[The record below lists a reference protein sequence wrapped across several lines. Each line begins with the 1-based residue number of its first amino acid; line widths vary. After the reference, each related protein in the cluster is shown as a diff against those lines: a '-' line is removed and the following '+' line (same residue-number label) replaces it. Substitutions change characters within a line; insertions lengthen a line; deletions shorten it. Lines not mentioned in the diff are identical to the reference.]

1 MQGVFGIFVKGM
13 DSFVKMRRYL
23 LFIILLINGTVS
35 KGQIYKYIGLEDGLN
50 NQKIYHIQ
58 KDRRG
63 YMWFLTQEGVD
74 RYDGKHIKHYTFS
87 DNSMKLDSRIA
98 LSWLYMDR
106 KDRLWVIGQKG
117 RIFRYDSQHD
127 KFELAYIHP
136 KLIRNKSQAFLNYG
150 YLDKNDHVW
159 LCYKDTI
166 TWYNIRTGTTQ
177 DMVMP
182 VHGEIT
188 AIEQTEGN
196 HFFIGTGSGLF
207 HVGVEEGKLKL
218 VSDEVVESIVTPVH
232 ELYYHAISKQLFIGG
247 YKDGI
252 LVYDMGESGKITSC
266 HSPNNVE
273 INRIVSLNAHELLV
287 ATGGKG
293 VYKLDVNTC
302 LSEPYITADY
312 SSYNGMNGNNINDI
326 YVDEEERIWLA
337 NYPTGITIR
346 NNRYQSYDL
355 IKHSLGNN
363 RSLVNDQVHDVM
375 EDSDGDL
382 WFATSNGIS
391 LYQTGTKEWH
401 SFFSSF
407 DPVPDDENHIFLAL
421 CEVSP
426 GVIWAGGFT
435 SNIYKIEKKGFKIS
449 CFSPASIAGIR
460 PDQYIFDIKKD
471 SNGDIWSGGYYN
483 LKRINLETKSV
494 RLYPGVSS
502 ITTILEKD
510 ARQMWIGTRMG
521 LYQLDKKS
529 GVYQYIDLPIE
540 SLYICALYQREN
552 GILYIGTRGAGLLVY
567 DSNEGK
573 FIHQYRADNCA
584 LISDN
589 IYTILPRQDGSLLM
603 GTENGITIYSPNEHS
618 FRNWTREQ
626 GLMSVNFNAGSATAY
641 SSSTLVFGG
650 NDGAIRFPTDIQ
662 IPEPHY
668 SRLLLRDFMIAYHP
682 VYPGDDGSPLKQD
695 IDETEQLELAYG
707 QNTFSLDVASINY
720 DYPSNILYSWKIDGY
735 HKEWSRPSHDNR
747 ILVRNLPPG
756 SYTLQIRAISNEEKY
771 KTYETRSIQIIIT
784 PPVWASMWAMVGY
797 AILLVLVM
805 IIIFRIIMLHK
816 QKKISDEKTRFFINT
831 AHDIRTPLTLIK
843 APLEE
848 VVENHMVTDKA
859 LPHINMA
866 LRNVNTLLQ
875 LTTNLINF
883 ERIDIYSSTLY
894 VSEYE
899 LNSYMND
906 VCATFRK
913 YAEMKHIKFVYE
925 SNFDYLNVWFDS
937 DKMGSILKNILSN
950 ALKYTPENGSVCI
963 CAYEEGTTWSIEVK
977 DTGIGI
983 PSCEQKKLFRN
994 YFRGSNVVNLK
1005 VTGSGIG
1012 LMLVYKLVRL
1022 HKGKIQIQSA
1032 EQQGTCVRITFL
1044 KGNKHF
1050 HKAKFISPKEVD
1062 ECPEVTMS
1070 GGAPDLPVMKSPQ
1083 MNNSSQRVLVV
1094 EDNDDLRNYL
1104 VDMLA
1109 VSYYVQSCSNGKD
1122 ALVIIREFNPDLV
1135 ISDIMMPEMSGD
1147 ELCSTIKSDI
1157 EMSHIPV
1164 ILLTALGDEK
1174 DILGGL
1180 EIGADA
1186 YITKPFSV
1194 GILKVTIKNILANRA
1209 LLRQVYNSIEDE
1221 EKDLPANCANTLDW
1235 KFIAS
1240 VKECIE
1246 KNMGDPGF
1254 NVEMLS
1260 SHHHMSRTSFF
1271 NKLKALTGYAPADY
1285 IRMIRLQH
1293 AAQLLKQGEHT
1304 VTEVSDIVGFSDV
1317 KYFREVFKKYYD
1329 VSPSKYAESGKEGA
1343 SSTTNFRNETD

>member
-1 MQGVFGIFVKGM
+1 MNG
-13 DSFVKMRRYL
+13 FVKMGRC
-23 LFIILLINGTVS
+23 LFFVLLLISSTVS

-58 KDRRG
+58 KDQRG
-63 YMWFLTQEGVD
+63 YMWFLTQEGID
-74 RYDGKHIKHYTFS
+74 RYDGKHIKHYNFS
-87 DNSMKLDSRIA
+87 DDSMKLDSRIA
-98 LSWLYMDR
+98 LNWLYMDSENV
-106 KDRLWVIGQKG
+106 LWVIGQKG
-117 RIFRYDSQHD
+117 RIFRYDLQHD
-127 KFELAYIHP
+127 KFELAYVHP
-136 KLIRNKSQAFLNYG
+136 ELIRNKSQAFLNYG
-150 YLDKNDHVW
+150 YLDKSDRIW
-159 LCYKDTI
+159 LCCKDSI
-166 TWYNIRTGTTQ
+166 IWYNIRTGTTTH
-177 DMVMP
+177 MP
-182 VHGEIT
+182 APAIGEIT
-188 AIEQTEGN
+188 TIEQADGN

-207 HVGVEEGKLKL
+207 RAGIGDGSLKL
-218 VSDEVVESIVTPVH
+218 LSDETVESISTPVH
-232 ELYYHAISKQLFIGG
+232 ELYYHVVSKQLFIGS
-247 YKDGI
+247 YKEGVLI
-252 LVYDMGESGKITSC
+252 YDMEGTGKIIPC
-266 HSPNNVE
+266 QSPNNVE
-273 INRIVSLNAHELLV
+273 INQIVALNAHELLV

-293 VYKLDVNTC
+293 VYKLDVNTYM
-302 LSEPYITADY
+302 SEPYITANY

-337 NYPTGITIR
+337 NYPTGITVR
-346 NNRYQSYDL
+346 NNRYGSYDL
-355 IKHSLGNN
+355 IRHSLGNS
-363 RSLVNDQVHDVM
+363 RSLVNDQVHDVL

-391 LYQTGTKEWH
+391 IYQTDTKEWR

-435 SNIYKIEKKGFKIS
+435 SGIYKIEKKKGFKIS
-449 CFSPASIAGIR
+449 YLSPAAIAGVR

-471 SNGDIWSGGYYN
+471 SGGDIWSGGYYH

-494 RLYPGVSS
+494 RLYPGVNS
-502 ITTILEKD
+502 ITTIQEKD
-510 ARQMWIGTRMG
+510 SRQMWIGTRMG
-521 LYQLDKKS
+521 LYLLDKQS
-529 GVYQYIDLPIE
+529 GVYRYIDLPVE
-540 SLYICALYQREN
+540 SLYICALYQRED

-567 DSNEGK
+567 DINK
-573 FIHQYRADNCA
+573 KNFIHQYRSDNCA

-603 GTENGITIYSPNEHS
+603 GTENGITIYSPEEHF

-626 GLMSVNFNAGSATAY
+626 GLMSVNFNAGSATTYNKSA
-641 SSSTLVFGG
+641 LVFGG
-650 NDGAIRFPTDIQ
+650 NDGAVKFPTDIQ

-682 VYPGDDGSPLKQD
+682 VYPGDEGSPLEKD
-695 IDETEQLELAYG
+695 IDETDRLELAYG

-720 DYPSNILYSWKIDGY
+720 DYPFNILFSWKIDGY
-735 HKEWSRPSHDNR
+735 HKEWSRPSQDNR
-747 ILVRNLPPG
+747 IIIRNLPPG
-756 SYTLQIRAISNEEKY
+756 SYTLQIRAVSNEEKY

-784 PPVWASMWAMVGY
+784 PPVWASVWAMVGY
-797 AILLVLVM
+797 VILLVLVM
-805 IIIFRIIMLHK
+805 GIIFRIIMLHK
-816 QKKISDEKTRFFINT
+816 QKKVSDEKTRFFINT

-848 VVENHMVTDKA
+848 VLENRMGAEQA

-866 LRNVNTLLQ
+866 LKNVNTLLQ

-883 ERIDIYSSTLY
+883 ERIDVYSSTLY

-899 LNSYMND
+899 LNTYMND

-913 YAEMKHIKFVYE
+913 YAEMKHVRFVYE
-925 SNFDYLNVWFDS
+925 SNFDYLSVWFDS

-950 ALKYTPENGSVCI
+950 ALKYTPEDGSVCI
-963 CAYEEGTTWSIEVK
+963 YASEEGNSWSIEVK

-983 PSCEQKKLFRN
+983 PTCEQKKLFRN

-1012 LMLVYKLVRL
+1012 LMLVYKLVKL

-1032 EQQGTCVRITFL
+1032 ENQGTCVRITFP
-1044 KGNKHF
+1044 KGNSHF
-1050 HKAKFISPKEVD
+1050 HKAKFISPKTPD
-1062 ECPEVTMS
+1062 ERLETIVT
-1070 GGAPDLPVMKSPQ
+1070 GDTPGLPDMEISRI
-1083 MNNSSQRVLVV
+1083 NSSLQRILIV

-1104 VDMLA
+1104 VDMLRTG
-1109 VSYYVQSCSNGKD
+1109 YNIQSCPNGKE
-1122 ALVIIREFNPDLV
+1122 ALIIIREFNPDLV
-1135 ISDIMMPEMSGD
+1135 ISDIMMPEMGGD
-1147 ELCSTIKSDI
+1147 ELCATIKGDL

-1164 ILLTALGDEK
+1164 VLLTALGDEK
-1174 DILGGL
+1174 HMLEGL

-1194 GILKVTIKNILANRA
+1194 GILKATIKNILTNRA
-1209 LLRQVYNSIEDE
+1209 LLRRVYNSIEDE
-1221 EKDLPANCANTLDW
+1221 EPNFPVNCTNTLDW

-1246 KNMGDPGF
+1246 KNMGDSDF

-1260 SHHHMSRTSFF
+1260 NLHYMSRTSFF

-1285 IRMIRLQH
+1285 IRLIRLQH
-1293 AAQLLKQGEHT
+1293 AAQLLKQGEYT
-1304 VTEVSDIVGFSDV
+1304 ITEIADKVGFSDA
-1317 KYFREVFKKYYD
+1317 KYFREVFKKYYG
-1329 VSPSKYAESGKEGA
+1329 VSPSKYVEAEKIHSQ
-1343 SSTTNFRNETD
+1343 SSEQD

>member
-1 MQGVFGIFVKGM
+1 MS
-13 DSFVKMRRYL
+13 SFEKMRRCLLFVL
-23 LFIILLINGTVS
+23 LFISSTVS

-58 KDRRG
+58 KDQRG
-63 YMWFLTQEGVD
+63 YMWFLTQEGID
-74 RYDGKHIKHYTFS
+74 RYDGKHIKHYNFS
-87 DNSMKLDSRIA
+87 DDRMKLDSRIA
-98 LSWLYMDR
+98 LNWLYMDSGNV
-106 KDRLWVIGQKG
+106 LWVIGQKG

-127 KFELAYIHP
+127 KFELVYVHP
-136 KLIRNKSQAFLNYG
+136 ELIRNKSQAFLNYG
-150 YLDKNDHVW
+150 YLDKNDCIW
-159 LCYKDTI
+159 LCCKDSI
-166 TWYNIRTGTTQ
+166 TWYNIHTGKPLYISAS
-177 DMVMP
+177 VI
-182 VHGEIT
+182 GEIT
-188 AIEQTEGN
+188 AIEQADGN

-207 HVGVEEGKLKL
+207 RARIEEGELKL
-218 VSDEVVESIVTPVH
+218 VSDEALESIDTPVH
-232 ELYYHAISKQLFIGG
+232 ELYYHAVSNQLFVGT
-247 YKDGI
+247 YKEGI
-252 LVYDMGESGKITSC
+252 LMYDMGGTGEIISC
-266 HSPNNVE
+266 QSPNNVE
-273 INRIVSLNAHELLV
+273 VNQIVALNAHELLV

-302 LSEPYITADY
+302 MSEPYITADY

-337 NYPTGITIR
+337 NYPTGITVR
-346 NNRYQSYDL
+346 NNRYRSYDL
-355 IKHSLGNN
+355 IRHSLGNN

-391 LYQTGTKEWH
+391 LYQTATKEWR

-426 GVIWAGGFT
+426 GVIWVGGFT
-435 SNIYKIEKKGFKIS
+435 SGIYKIEKNKGFKIS
-449 CFSPASIAGIR
+449 YLSPAAIAGVR

-471 SNGDIWSGGYYN
+471 SAGNIWSGGYYH
-483 LKRINLETKSV
+483 LKRINLETKDV

-510 ARQMWIGTRMG
+510 FRQMWIGTRMG
-521 LYQLDKKS
+521 LYLLDKQS
-529 GVYQYIDLPIE
+529 GVYQYIDLPVE
-540 SLYICALYQREN
+540 SLYICALYQRED

-567 DSNEGK
+567 DINKKK
-573 FIHQYRADNCA
+573 FIHQYRSDNCA
-584 LISDN
+584 LLSDN

-603 GTENGITIYSPNEHS
+603 GTENGITIYSPEGHF

-626 GLMSVNFNAGSATAY
+626 GLMSVNFNAGSATVYNKSA
-641 SSSTLVFGG
+641 LVFGG
-650 NDGAIRFPTDIQ
+650 NDGAVKFPTDIE

-682 VYPGDDGSPLKQD
+682 VYPGDEGSPLEKD
-695 IDETEQLELAYG
+695 IDETDRLELAYG
-707 QNTFSLDVASINY
+707 QNTFSLDVVSINY
-720 DYPSNILYSWKIDGY
+720 DYPSNILFSWKIDGY
-735 HKEWSRPSHDNR
+735 HKEWSRPSQDNR

-756 SYTLQIRAISNEEKY
+756 NYTLQIRAVSNEEKY
-771 KTYETRSIQIIIT
+771 KTYETRNIQIVIT
-784 PPVWASMWAMVGY
+784 PPVWASVWAMVGY

-805 IIIFRIIMLHK
+805 GGIFRVIMLHK
-816 QKKISDEKTRFFINT
+816 QKKVSDEKTRFFINT

-848 VVENHMVTDKA
+848 VVENCMVAERAIPHM
-859 LPHINMA
+859 NMA
-866 LRNVNTLLQ
+866 LKNVNTLLQ

-883 ERIDIYSSTLY
+883 ERIDVYSSTLY

-899 LNSYMND
+899 LNTYMND

-913 YAEMKHIKFVYE
+913 YAEMKHVRFVYE

-950 ALKYTPENGSVCI
+950 ALKYTPEDGSVCI
-963 CAYEEGTTWSIEVK
+963 YACEEGNTWSIEVK

-983 PSCEQKKLFRN
+983 PSGEQKKLFRN
-994 YFRGSNVVNLK
+994 CFRGSNVVNLK

-1012 LMLVYKLVRL
+1012 LMLVYKLVKL

-1032 EQQGTCVRITFL
+1032 ERQGTCVRITFP
-1044 KGNKHF
+1044 KGNAHL
-1050 HKAKFISPKEVD
+1050 HKAKFISPKVPD
-1062 ECPEVTMS
+1062 ERPEAIIPRGTS
-1070 GGAPDLPVMKSPQ
+1070 ALPAMETSRI
-1083 MNNSSQRVLVV
+1083 NSSLQRILIV

-1104 VDMLA
+1104 VDMLST
-1109 VSYYVQSCSNGKD
+1109 SYNIQSCPNGKD
-1122 ALVIIREFNPDLV
+1122 ALVIIREFNPELV

-1147 ELCSTIKSDI
+1147 ELCATIKGEL

-1174 DILGGL
+1174 HMLEGL

-1186 YITKPFSV
+1186 YIIKPFSV
-1194 GILKVTIKNILANRA
+1194 GILKATIKNILTNRT
-1209 LLRQVYNSIEDE
+1209 LLRQVYNSIQDE
-1221 EKDLPANCANTLDW
+1221 EQDFPVNCTNTLDW

-1246 KNMGDPGF
+1246 KNMGDSDF

-1260 SHHHMSRTSFF
+1260 SQHHMSRTSFF

-1293 AAQLLKQGEHT
+1293 AAQLLKQDEYT
-1304 VTEVSDIVGFSDV
+1304 ITEIADMVGFSEIGRAHV
-1317 KYFREVFKKYYD
+1317 
-1329 VSPSKYAESGKEGA
+1329 
-1343 SSTTNFRNETD
+1343 

>member
-1 MQGVFGIFVKGM
+1 MNR
-13 DSFVKMRRYL
+13 FVKMKRLL
-23 LFIILLINGTVS
+23 LFILLFINATVS

-87 DNSMKLDSRIA
+87 DDSMKLDSRIA

-106 KDRLWVIGQKG
+106 EDVLWVIGQKG
-117 RIFRYDSQHD
+117 RIFKYDSKHD
-127 KFELAYIHP
+127 KFDLTYVHP
-136 KLIRNKSQAFLNYG
+136 ELIRNKSQAFLNYG
-150 YLDKNDHVW
+150 YLDRNDHIW
-159 LCYKDTI
+159 LCYKDAL
-166 TWYNIRTGTTQ
+166 TWYDIRTGKTLHLS
-177 DMVMP
+177 MP
-182 VHGEIT
+182 VHEEIT
-188 AIEQTEGN
+188 VIEQTDSN
-196 HFFIGTGSGLF
+196 QFFIGTGSGLF
-207 HVGVEEGKLKL
+207 RVRVEGDELKL
-218 VSDEVVESIVTPVH
+218 VADEVVKGIAAPVH
-232 ELYYHAISKQLFIGG
+232 ELYYHAVSQQLFVGT
-247 YKDGI
+247 YKEGI
-252 LVYDMGESGKITSC
+252 LIYDMVGTGKIIPC
-266 HSPNNVE
+266 QSPNNVE
-273 INRIVSLNAHELLV
+273 VNQIVALNAHELLI

-293 VYKLDVNTC
+293 VYKLDVNTAM
-302 LSEPYITADY
+302 SEPYITADY

-391 LYQTGTKEWH
+391 LYQTKTKEWR
-401 SFFSSF
+401 SFVSSF
-407 DPVPDDENHIFLAL
+407 DPAMEDENHIFLAL

-449 CFSPASIAGIR
+449 RFSPASIAGIR

-471 SNGDIWSGGYYN
+471 SNGDIWSGGYYH
-483 LKRINLETKSV
+483 LKRINLESKSV
-494 RLYPGVSS
+494 RLYSGISS

-510 ARQMWIGTRMG
+510 VRQMWIGTRMG
-521 LYQLDKKS
+521 LYQLDKQS
-529 GVYQYIDLPIE
+529 GIYQYIDLPIE
-540 SLYICALYQREN
+540 SLYICALFQRED

-573 FIHQYRADNCA
+573 FVHQYRTDNCA

-589 IYTILPRQDGSLLM
+589 IYTILPRQDGKLLM
-603 GTENGITIYSPNEHS
+603 GTENGITIYSPEGHS

-641 SSSTLVFGG
+641 SNSTLVFGG
-650 NDGAIRFPTDIQ
+650 NDGAVRFSTDIQ
-662 IPEPHY
+662 IPEPRY

-695 IDETEQLELAYG
+695 IDETDRLELAYG

-735 HKEWSRPSHDNR
+735 HKEWSRPSYDNR

-771 KTYETRSIQIIIT
+771 KTYETRSIQIVIT
-784 PPVWASMWAMVGY
+784 PPVWASVWAMVGY

-816 QKKISDEKTRFFINT
+816 QKKISDEKTRFFVNT

-848 VVENHMVTDKA
+848 VVENHLVAEKA
-859 LPHINMA
+859 LPHMNMA
-866 LRNVNTLLQ
+866 LRNVDTLLQ

-883 ERIDIYSSTLY
+883 ERIDVYSSTLY

-899 LNSYMND
+899 LNSYMNN

-913 YAEMKHIKFVYE
+913 YAEMKHIRFVYE

-963 CAYEEGTTWSIEVK
+963 YASEEGTTWSIEVK

-983 PSCEQKKLFRN
+983 PSCEQKNLFKN

-1032 EQQGTCVRITFL
+1032 EQQGTCVRIMFP

-1050 HKAKFISPKEVD
+1050 RKAKFISPKEMD
-1062 ECPEVTMS
+1062 ECPETIVS
-1070 GGAPDLPVMKSPQ
+1070 GEVSNLPTTKSSQ
-1083 MNNSSQRVLVV
+1083 MNKSSQRVLVV
-1094 EDNDDLRNYL
+1094 EDNDELRNYL
-1104 VDMLA
+1104 VGMLTA
-1109 VSYYVQSCSNGKD
+1109 SYNVQSCSNGKD

-1147 ELCSTIKSDI
+1147 KLCSIIKTDI

-1209 LLRQVYNSIEDE
+1209 LLRHVYNSIEDE
-1221 EKDLPANCANTLDW
+1221 EEDLPANCSNTLDW

-1246 KNMGDPGF
+1246 KNMGDSDF

-1260 SHHHMSRTSFF
+1260 SQHHMSRTSFY
-1271 NKLKALTGYAPADY
+1271 NKLKILTGYAPADY
-1285 IRMIRLQH
+1285 IRMIRLQY

-1304 VTEVSDIVGFSDV
+1304 VTEVADIVGFSDV

-1329 VSPSKYAESGKEGA
+1329 VSPSKYAEVGKEVS
-1343 SSTTNFRNETD
+1343 SSTTDDME

>member
-1 MQGVFGIFVKGM
+1 MS
-13 DSFVKMRRYL
+13 SFEKMRRCLLFVL
-23 LFIILLINGTVS
+23 LFISSTVS

-58 KDRRG
+58 KDQRG
-63 YMWFLTQEGVD
+63 YMWFLTQEGID
-74 RYDGKHIKHYTFS
+74 RYDGKHIKHYNFS
-87 DNSMKLDSRIA
+87 DDRMKLDSRIA
-98 LSWLYMDR
+98 LNWLYMDSGNV
-106 KDRLWVIGQKG
+106 LWVIGQKG

-127 KFELAYIHP
+127 KFELVYVHP
-136 KLIRNKSQAFLNYG
+136 ELIRNKSQAFLNYG
-150 YLDKNDHVW
+150 YLDKNDCIW
-159 LCYKDTI
+159 LCCKDSI
-166 TWYNIRTGTTQ
+166 TWYNIHTGKPLYISAS
-177 DMVMP
+177 VI
-182 VHGEIT
+182 GEIT
-188 AIEQTEGN
+188 AIEQADGN

-207 HVGVEEGKLKL
+207 RARIEEGELKL
-218 VSDEVVESIVTPVH
+218 VSDEALESIDTPVH
-232 ELYYHAISKQLFIGG
+232 ELYYHAVSNQLFVGT
-247 YKDGI
+247 YKEGI
-252 LVYDMGESGKITSC
+252 LMYDMGGTGEIISC
-266 HSPNNVE
+266 QSPNNVE
-273 INRIVSLNAHELLV
+273 VNQIVALNAHELLV

-302 LSEPYITADY
+302 MSEPYITADY

-337 NYPTGITIR
+337 NYPTGITVR
-346 NNRYQSYDL
+346 NNRYRSYNL
-355 IKHSLGNN
+355 IRHSLGNN

-391 LYQTGTKEWH
+391 LYQTATKEWR

-426 GVIWAGGFT
+426 GVIWVGGFT
-435 SNIYKIEKKGFKIS
+435 SGIYKIEKNKGFKIS
-449 CFSPASIAGIR
+449 YLSPAAIAGVR

-471 SNGDIWSGGYYN
+471 SAGNIWSGGYYH
-483 LKRINLETKSV
+483 LKRINLETKDV

-510 ARQMWIGTRMG
+510 FRQMWIGTRMG
-521 LYQLDKKS
+521 LYLLDKQS
-529 GVYQYIDLPIE
+529 GVYQYIDLPVE
-540 SLYICALYQREN
+540 SLYICALYQRED

-567 DSNEGK
+567 DINKKK
-573 FIHQYRADNCA
+573 FIHQYRSDNCA
-584 LISDN
+584 LLSDN

-603 GTENGITIYSPNEHS
+603 GTENGITIYSPEGHF

-626 GLMSVNFNAGSATAY
+626 GLMSVNFNAGSATVYNKSA
-641 SSSTLVFGG
+641 LVFGG
-650 NDGAIRFPTDIQ
+650 NDGAVKFPTDIE

-682 VYPGDDGSPLKQD
+682 VYPGDEGSPLEKD
-695 IDETEQLELAYG
+695 IDETDRLELAYG
-707 QNTFSLDVASINY
+707 QNTFSLDVVSINY
-720 DYPSNILYSWKIDGY
+720 DYPSNILFSWKIDGY
-735 HKEWSRPSHDNR
+735 HKEWSRPSQDNR

-756 SYTLQIRAISNEEKY
+756 NYTLQIRAVSNEEKY
-771 KTYETRSIQIIIT
+771 KTYETRNIQIVIT
-784 PPVWASMWAMVGY
+784 PPVWASVWAMVGY

-805 IIIFRIIMLHK
+805 GGIFRVIMLHK
-816 QKKISDEKTRFFINT
+816 QKKVSDEKTRFFINT

-848 VVENHMVTDKA
+848 VVENCMVAERAIPHM
-859 LPHINMA
+859 NMA
-866 LRNVNTLLQ
+866 LKNVNTLLQ

-883 ERIDIYSSTLY
+883 ERIDVYSSTLY

-899 LNSYMND
+899 LNTYMND

-913 YAEMKHIKFVYE
+913 YAEMKHVRFVYE

-950 ALKYTPENGSVCI
+950 ALKYTPEDGSVCI
-963 CAYEEGTTWSIEVK
+963 YACEEGNTWSIEVK

-983 PSCEQKKLFRN
+983 PSGEQKKLFRN
-994 YFRGSNVVNLK
+994 CFRGSNVVNLK

-1012 LMLVYKLVRL
+1012 LMLVYKLVKL

-1032 EQQGTCVRITFL
+1032 ERQGTCVRITFP
-1044 KGNKHF
+1044 KGNAHL
-1050 HKAKFISPKEVD
+1050 HKAKFISPKVPD
-1062 ECPEVTMS
+1062 ERPEAIIPRGTS
-1070 GGAPDLPVMKSPQ
+1070 ALPAMETSRI
-1083 MNNSSQRVLVV
+1083 NSSLQRILIV

-1104 VDMLA
+1104 VDMLST
-1109 VSYYVQSCSNGKD
+1109 SYNIQSCPNGKD
-1122 ALVIIREFNPDLV
+1122 ALVIIREFNPELV

-1147 ELCSTIKSDI
+1147 ELCATIKGEL

-1174 DILGGL
+1174 HMLEGL

-1186 YITKPFSV
+1186 YIIKPFSV
-1194 GILKVTIKNILANRA
+1194 GILKATIKNILTNRT
-1209 LLRQVYNSIEDE
+1209 LLRQVYNSIQDE
-1221 EKDLPANCANTLDW
+1221 EQDFPVNCTNTLDW

-1246 KNMGDPGF
+1246 RNMGDSDF

-1260 SHHHMSRTSFF
+1260 SQHHMSRTSFF

-1293 AAQLLKQGEHT
+1293 AAQLLKQDEYT
-1304 VTEVSDIVGFSDV
+1304 ITEIADMVGFSDA
-1317 KYFREVFKKYYD
+1317 KYFREVFKKYYG
-1329 VSPSKYAESGKEGA
+1329 VSPSKYVESDRIHSQLSE
-1343 SSTTNFRNETD
+1343 

>member
-1 MQGVFGIFVKGM
+1 MS
-13 DSFVKMRRYL
+13 SFEKMRRCLLFVL
-23 LFIILLINGTVS
+23 LFISSTVS

-58 KDRRG
+58 KDQRG
-63 YMWFLTQEGVD
+63 YMWFLTQEGID
-74 RYDGKHIKHYTFS
+74 RYDGKHIKHYNFS
-87 DNSMKLDSRIA
+87 DDRMKLDSRIA
-98 LSWLYMDR
+98 LNWLYMDSGNV
-106 KDRLWVIGQKG
+106 LWVIGQKG

-127 KFELAYIHP
+127 KFELVYVHP
-136 KLIRNKSQAFLNYG
+136 ELIRNKSQAFLNYG
-150 YLDKNDHVW
+150 YLDKNDCIW
-159 LCYKDTI
+159 LCCKDSI
-166 TWYNIRTGTTQ
+166 TWYNIHTGKPLYISAS
-177 DMVMP
+177 VI
-182 VHGEIT
+182 GEIT
-188 AIEQTEGN
+188 AIEQADGN

-207 HVGVEEGKLKL
+207 RARIEEGELKL
-218 VSDEVVESIVTPVH
+218 VSDEALESIDTPVH
-232 ELYYHAISKQLFIGG
+232 ELYYHAVSNQLFVGT
-247 YKDGI
+247 YKEGI
-252 LVYDMGESGKITSC
+252 LMYDMGGTGEIISFQ
-266 HSPNNVE
+266 SPNNVE
-273 INRIVSLNAHELLV
+273 VNQIVALNAHELLV

-302 LSEPYITADY
+302 MSEPYITADY

-337 NYPTGITIR
+337 NYPTGITVR
-346 NNRYQSYDL
+346 NNRYRSYDL
-355 IKHSLGNN
+355 IRHSLGNN

-391 LYQTGTKEWH
+391 LYQTATKEWR

-426 GVIWAGGFT
+426 GVIWVGGFT
-435 SNIYKIEKKGFKIS
+435 SGIYKIEKNKGFKIS
-449 CFSPASIAGIR
+449 YLSPAAIAGVR

-471 SNGDIWSGGYYN
+471 SAGNIWSGGYYH
-483 LKRINLETKSV
+483 LKRINLETKDV

-510 ARQMWIGTRMG
+510 FRQMWIGTRMG
-521 LYQLDKKS
+521 LYLLDKQS
-529 GVYQYIDLPIE
+529 GVYQYIDLPVE
-540 SLYICALYQREN
+540 SLYICALYQRED

-567 DSNEGK
+567 DINKKK
-573 FIHQYRADNCA
+573 FIHQYRSDNCA
-584 LISDN
+584 LLSDN

-603 GTENGITIYSPNEHS
+603 GTENGITIYSPEGHF

-626 GLMSVNFNAGSATAY
+626 GLMSVNFNAGSATVYNKSA
-641 SSSTLVFGG
+641 LVFGG
-650 NDGAIRFPTDIQ
+650 NDGAVKFPTDIE

-682 VYPGDDGSPLKQD
+682 VYPGDEGSPLEKD
-695 IDETEQLELAYG
+695 IDETDRLELAYG
-707 QNTFSLDVASINY
+707 QNTFSLDVVSINY
-720 DYPSNILYSWKIDGY
+720 DYPSNILFSWKIDGY
-735 HKEWSRPSHDNR
+735 HKEWSRPSQDNR

-756 SYTLQIRAISNEEKY
+756 NYTLQIRAVSNEEKY
-771 KTYETRSIQIIIT
+771 KTYETRNIQIVIT
-784 PPVWASMWAMVGY
+784 PPVWASVWAMVGY

-805 IIIFRIIMLHK
+805 GGIFRVIMLHK
-816 QKKISDEKTRFFINT
+816 QKKVSDEKTRFFINT

-848 VVENHMVTDKA
+848 VVENCMVAERAIPHM
-859 LPHINMA
+859 NMA
-866 LRNVNTLLQ
+866 LKNVNTLLQ

-883 ERIDIYSSTLY
+883 ERIDVYSSTLY

-899 LNSYMND
+899 LNTYMND

-913 YAEMKHIKFVYE
+913 YAEMKHVRFVYE

-950 ALKYTPENGSVCI
+950 ALKYTPEDGSVCI
-963 CAYEEGTTWSIEVK
+963 YACEGENTWSIEVK

-983 PSCEQKKLFRN
+983 PSGEQKKLFRN
-994 YFRGSNVVNLK
+994 CFRGSNVVNLK

-1012 LMLVYKLVRL
+1012 LMLVYKLVKL

-1032 EQQGTCVRITFL
+1032 ERQGTCVRITFP
-1044 KGNKHF
+1044 KGNAHL
-1050 HKAKFISPKEVD
+1050 HKAKFISPKVPD
-1062 ECPEVTMS
+1062 ERPEAIIPRGTS
-1070 GGAPDLPVMKSPQ
+1070 ALPAMETSRI
-1083 MNNSSQRVLVV
+1083 NSSLQRILIV

-1104 VDMLA
+1104 VDMLST
-1109 VSYYVQSCSNGKD
+1109 SYNIQSCPNGKD
-1122 ALVIIREFNPDLV
+1122 ALVIIREFNPELV

-1147 ELCSTIKSDI
+1147 ELCATIKGEL

-1174 DILGGL
+1174 HMLEGL

-1186 YITKPFSV
+1186 YIIKPFSV
-1194 GILKVTIKNILANRA
+1194 GILKATIKNILTNRT
-1209 LLRQVYNSIEDE
+1209 LLRQVYNSIQDE
-1221 EKDLPANCANTLDW
+1221 EQDFPVNCTNTLDW

-1240 VKECIE
+1240 VKEC
-1246 KNMGDPGF
+1246 
-1254 NVEMLS
+1254 
-1260 SHHHMSRTSFF
+1260 
-1271 NKLKALTGYAPADY
+1271 
-1285 IRMIRLQH
+1285 
-1293 AAQLLKQGEHT
+1293 
-1304 VTEVSDIVGFSDV
+1304 
-1317 KYFREVFKKYYD
+1317 
-1329 VSPSKYAESGKEGA
+1329 
-1343 SSTTNFRNETD
+1343 

>member
-1 MQGVFGIFVKGM
+1 MN
-13 DSFVKMRRYL
+13 SFVKMKRL
-23 LFIILLINGTVS
+23 LLLIVLFISGTVAR
-35 KGQIYKYIGLEDGLN
+35 GQIYKYIGLEDGLN

-87 DNSMKLDSRIA
+87 DESMTLDSRIA
-98 LSWLYMDR
+98 LGWLYMDSENV
-106 KDRLWVIGQKG
+106 LWVIGQKG
-117 RIFRYDSQHD
+117 RIFRYDSRHD
-127 KFELAYIHP
+127 KFELAYVHP
-136 KLIRNKSQAFLNYG
+136 ELIKNKSQAFLNHG
-150 YLDKNDHVW
+150 YLDKNDRIW
-159 LCYKDTI
+159 LCCKDSI
-166 TWYNIRTGTTQ
+166 TWYDTHTGTTLHIPTPI
-177 DMVMP
+177 D
-182 VHGEIT
+182 GEIA
-188 AIEQTEGN
+188 AIEQTDGN
-196 HFFIGTGSGLF
+196 HFFIGTGNGLF
-207 HVGVEEGKLKL
+207 RAGIEQGELKL
-218 VSDEVVESIVTPVH
+218 LPDEVLESISTPVH
-232 ELYYHAISKQLFIGG
+232 ELYYHAVSKQLFVGN
-247 YKDGI
+247 YKEGI
-252 LVYDMGESGKITSC
+252 LIYDMSGTGKIISC

-273 INRIVSLNAHELLV
+273 VNRIVSLNTHELLV

-302 LSEPYITADY
+302 MSEPYITADY
-312 SSYNGMNGNNINDI
+312 NSYNGMNGNNINDI

-337 NYPTGITIR
+337 NYPSGITVR
-346 NNRYQSYDL
+346 NNRYRSYDL

-391 LYQTGTKEWH
+391 IYQTETQEWR

-407 DPVPDDENHIFLAL
+407 DSVPDDENHIFLAL

-435 SNIYKIEKKGFKIS
+435 SSIYKIEKRKGFKIS
-449 CFSPASIAGIR
+449 YITPAAIAGVR

-471 SNGDIWSGGYYN
+471 SNGDIWSGGYFH
-483 LKRINLETKSV
+483 LKRINLETKTV

-502 ITTILEKD
+502 ITTIHEKD

-521 LYQLDKKS
+521 LYLLDKQS
-529 GVYQYIDLPIE
+529 GAYQYIDLPVE
-540 SLYICALYQREN
+540 SLYICALYQRED

-567 DSNEGK
+567 DINKNK
-573 FIHQYRADNCA
+573 FIHQYRTDNCA

-589 IYTILPRQDGSLLM
+589 IYTILPRQDESVLM
-603 GTENGITIYSPNEHS
+603 GTENGITIYSPKEHS

-626 GLMSVNFNAGSATAY
+626 GLMSVNFNAGSATTY
-641 SSSTLVFGG
+641 CKSTLVFGG
-650 NDGAIRFPTDIQ
+650 NDGAIKFPTDIQ

-682 VYPGDDGSPLKQD
+682 VYPGDDGSPLERD
-695 IDETEQLELAYG
+695 IDETDRLELAYG

-735 HKEWSRPSHDNR
+735 HKEWSRPSQDNR
-747 ILVRNLPPG
+747 IIVRNLPPG
-756 SYTLQIRAISNEEKY
+756 NYTLQIRAISNEEKY
-771 KTYETRSIQIIIT
+771 KTYETRNIHIVIT
-784 PPVWASMWAMVGY
+784 PPAWASVWAMVGY

-805 IIIFRIIMLHK
+805 VIIFRIIMLHK
-816 QKKISDEKTRFFINT
+816 QKKVSDEKTRFFINT

-848 VVENHMVTDKA
+848 VVENHMVTEQA
-859 LPHINMA
+859 LPHMNMA
-866 LRNVNTLLQ
+866 LKNVNTLLQ

-883 ERIDIYSSTLY
+883 ERVDVYSSTLY
-894 VSEYE
+894 VSEHE
-899 LNSYMND
+899 LNTYIND

-913 YAEMKHIKFVYE
+913 YAEMKHVRFVCE
-925 SNFDYLNVWFDS
+925 TNFDYLNVWFDS
-937 DKMGSILKNILSN
+937 DKMSSILKNILSN

-963 CAYEEGTTWSIEVK
+963 CAYDEGSTWSIEVR

-994 YFRGSNVVNLK
+994 CFRGSNVVNLK

-1012 LMLVYKLVRL
+1012 LMLVYKLVKL
-1022 HKGKIQIQSA
+1022 HKGKIQIQST
-1032 EQQGTCVRITFL
+1032 EQQGTCVKVTFQ
-1044 KGNKHF
+1044 KGNSHF
-1050 HKAKFISPKEVD
+1050 HKAKFISPK
-1062 ECPEVTMS
+1062 
-1070 GGAPDLPVMKSPQ
+1070 APDKRQEVIIPGGIPDFPAMETSRSNDAL
-1083 MNNSSQRVLVV
+1083 QRILIV

-1104 VDMLA
+1104 VDMLRA
-1109 VSYYVQSCSNGKD
+1109 DYNIQSCPNGKD

-1135 ISDIMMPEMSGD
+1135 ISDIMMPEMGGD
-1147 ELCSTIKSDI
+1147 ELCSAIKSDL
-1157 EMSHIPV
+1157 EMSHIPI

-1174 DILGGL
+1174 NMLEGL

-1194 GILKVTIKNILANRA
+1194 GILKATVKNLLANRA
-1209 LLRQVYNSIEDE
+1209 LLRQIYNSIEDE
-1221 EKDLPANCANTLDW
+1221 EQHLSANCASTLDW

-1246 KNMGDPGF
+1246 QNMGDPDF
-1254 NVEMLS
+1254 NVETLS
-1260 SHHHMSRTSFF
+1260 SRQHMSRTSFF

-1285 IRMIRLQH
+1285 IRLIRLQH

-1304 VTEVSDIVGFSDV
+1304 VAEVADMVGFSDA

-1329 VSPSKYAESGKEGA
+1329 VSPSKYAESGREISFSAINVKAKE
-1343 SSTTNFRNETD
+1343 